1 MNRTTTLPHTTSR
14 TVADRS
20 LAPYLWLGSSR
31 FFPFLSFPFLHFFS
45 SFFFFFSF
53 LAGVLASVAVRAEAA
68 SVVAAVA
75 PDAPNAAALQR
86 LKDFALNASPDAAP
100 ALFQQMARL
109 GQKRRGAGGAGG
121 AGSGG
126 AAGAKMGYFD
136 YDDDPAMAIL
146 RGSDDELIAAV

>member
-1 MNRTTTLPHTTSR
+1 M
-14 TVADRS
+14 
-20 LAPYLWLGSSR
+20 
-31 FFPFLSFPFLHFFS
+31 
-45 SFFFFFSF
+45 
-53 LAGVLASVAVRAEAA
+53 
-68 SVVAAVA
+68 VAAVA

-109 GQKRRGAGGAGG
+109 GQKRRGAGGAG
-121 AGSGG
+121 SGG